1 MELKSILEVLL
12 FTSQK
17 PLSPNEL
24 RDVLSRAADEEGAEE
39 HVDRKSVV

>member
-17 PLSPNEL
+17 PLSPIEL
-24 RDVLSRAADEEGAEE
+24 RDVLNRAADEEGAEE
-39 HVDRKSVV
+39 HEP